1 MRLSFIVAGCALA
14 ALSAS
19 GHAQSYGVAEVTD
32 GNLKF
37 TATLTGVGTAAGY
50 MLSGTKCEVAFTVS
64 VTTGPAGGGSTH
76 IYDSWVL
83 ADPSL
88 KIGTTSIPGIPDAPD
103 PGEPYGTTVR
113 FASNHFNHNENIPI
127 EGKIYVCGADTDGYG
142 HIIAIGTVYELK
154 AEVLPKAYNV
164 GRCWATFVGS
174 DGVPQSIENELTGAF
189 QARQGCEYFHL
200 KHGLL
205 KHDPPASDAPLY
217 RLKQEGT
224 THTLQDRLI
233 ISTLIH
239 AETHGSFDG
248 LADSYTTGVN
258 PWSAISGYLFGGRTA
273 PEPNFVSAFACR
285 TLEPSNSAAK
295 AFHVLGADGST
306 IADKAYVGFDLDVAA
321 VTLFFPNEYYYLS
334 DKTERLYSELTQGH
348 LLEES
353 IGAANLNCPSY
364 VEPIVMS
371 GPGTRANLKMVGDP
385 RTRLYLVYMTS
396 EDEERNGGLADTWYF
411 VLAPLP

>member
-14 ALSAS
+14 GMAS
-19 GHAQSYGVAEVTD
+19 TASAQSYGVAEVTD

-37 TATLTGVGTAAGY
+37 TATLTGVGTAAGH
-50 MLSGTKCEVAFTVS
+50 MLSGTKCEVAFSVA
-64 VTTGPAGGGSTH
+64 VTTGPAGGGTTH

-83 ADPSL
+83 ATPSL
-88 KIGTTSIPGIPDAPD
+88 KIGSTSIPGIPNAPD

-142 HIIAIGTVYELK
+142 HVIAIGTVHELK
-154 AEVLPKAYNV
+154 VEVLPKAYNV

-174 DGVPQSIENELTGAF
+174 DGVAQDVENEFTGAY

-200 KHGLL
+200 KHPLL
-205 KHDPPASDAPLY
+205 KHDPPSSDAPLY

-224 THTLQDRLI
+224 THTLQDRLAVA
-233 ISTLIH
+233 TLIH
-239 AETHGSFDG
+239 AETHGSLDG

-258 PWSAISGYLFGGRTA
+258 TWSALSGYLFGGRTA

-285 TLEPSNSAAK
+285 TLEPSNAAAK
-295 AFHVLGADGST
+295 AFHVLEANGTT
-306 IADKAYVGFDLDVAA
+306 IADKAYVGFDRDVEAITA
-321 VTLFFPNEYYYLS
+321 FSSGGYYCLS

-348 LLEES
+348 LLEDAVS
-353 IGAANLNCPSY
+353 AANLHCPSF
-364 VEPIVMS
+364 VEPIVYS
-371 GPGTRANLKMVGDP
+371 GPGTRADLKVVGDP
-385 RTRLYLVYMTS
+385 RTRLYLVYMTF
-396 EDEERNGGLADTWYF
+396 EEEERNGGLADTWYF
-411 VLAPLP
+411 VLTP